1 MKIISASIDLT
12 KIDKTRISK
21 FDKDGNPHKNGAQY
35 YNIDIIV
42 NDEKNQFG
50 QDTSISTAL
59 TTEEREAKAKKTF
72 IGNGKT
78 VFSKAESSPTRTAS
92 DAASEV
98 KETKDDDTDLPFTV
112 LILVALCSMVQF
124 IL

>member
-1 MKIISASIDLT
+1 MKIISASIDLN
-12 KIDKTRISK
+12 KIEKSRIIE
-21 FDKDGNPHKNGAQY
+21 GKNGAKY

-59 TTEEREAKAKKTF
+59 TKEEREAKAKKNF

-78 VFSKAESSPTRTAS
+78 VFSKADAPTRPAS

-98 KETKDDDTDLPFTV
+98 KETKDTMICRLPF
-112 LILVALCSMVQF
+112 
-124 IL
+124 

>member
-12 KIDKTRISK
+12 KLDKTRISK
-21 FDKDGNPHKNGAQY
+21 LDKDGNPHKNGAQY

-50 QDTSISTAL
+50 QDTSISTAQ
-59 TTEEREAKAKKTF
+59 TKEERENKVKKTY

-78 VFSKAESSPTRTAS
+78 VFSKGETKATVS

-98 KETKDDDTDLPFTV
+98 QVKEDSGDLPF
-112 LILVALCSMVQF
+112 
-124 IL
+124 